1 MTDVAKLLDGTVGER
16 KGERENGGLNQR
28 TAYSQQRREGIQRQ
42 IEDKGKPMSSLST
55 D

>member
-1 MTDVAKLLDGTVGER
+1 MTDVAKLLDGAVGES
-16 KGERENGGLNQR
+16 GLNQR
-28 TAYSQQRREGIQRQ
+28 TAYSQRRREGIQRQ